1 VAEKTLNPLEIV
13 QQQVKTVCDRL
24 GTDPAVF
31 EILKNPMRTLE
42 VTIPVRMDDG
52 SVRTFIGYRAQ
63 HNDVIGPF
71 KGGIRIHP
79 GVHMDEVKALS
90 TWMTFKCGVVGVP
103 FGGGKGGIVADS
115 LELSEGELE
124 RLARGYA
131 RAIAPIVGEK
141 VDIPAPDVGTNGQ
154 VMAWMVDEHQK
165 TTGDFAPGTYTG
177 KPVEFYGSLART
189 EATGYGVALMARE
202 AAKKINLDMKNA
214 KVALQGFG
222 NVGSFT
228 GTYITQLGGKL
239 VAVADHS
246 TGIYNSKGLDAG
258 ALAEYVKEHKC
269 IKGFPG
275 AEGEFPGKDII
286 TYDVDILL
294 PCALEN
300 AVTSANA
307 EGIKAKIVCEGA
319 NGPTTP
325 EADSIMNEKGII
337 VIPDILANCGGVT
350 VSYFEWV
357 QNLQR
362 YSWSF
367 EEIQRKQEEM
377 MIKAFDEIWALK
389 EEHKTTLRTAAY
401 MISIK
406 RVAEAMKL
414 RGWY

>member
-1 VAEKTLNPLEIV
+1 MAERTLNPLEIV

-42 VTIPVRMDDG
+42 VTIPVKMDDG
-52 SVRTFIGYRAQ
+52 NVRTFLGYRAQ
-63 HNDVIGPF
+63 HNDAIGPF

-79 GVHMDEVKALS
+79 DVHMDEVKALS

-103 FGGGKGGIVADS
+103 FGGGKGGIIADP

-124 RLARGYA
+124 RLSRGYA

-154 VMAWMVDEHQK
+154 VMAWMIDEHQK

-177 KPVEFYGSLART
+177 KPVGFYGSLART
-189 EATGYGVALMARE
+189 EATGYGVALMAGE
-202 AAKKINLDMKNA
+202 AAKKTNLDIKDT
-214 KVALQGFG
+214 KIALQGYG
-222 NVGSFT
+222 NVGSFA
-228 GTYITQLGGKL
+228 GKYITQLGGKL

-246 TGIYNSKGLDAG
+246 TGIYNSKGFDAD
-258 ALAEYVKEHKC
+258 ALAEYVKENKC
-269 IKGFPG
+269 IKGFPE
-275 AEGEFPGKDII
+275 AEGEFPREDII
-286 TYDVDILL
+286 TFDADILL

-300 AVTSANA
+300 AITSANA
-307 EGIKAKIVCEGA
+307 DEIKAKIVCEGA

-325 EADSIMNEKGII
+325 EADEIMNEKGIL
-337 VIPDILANCGGVT
+337 VIPDLLANCGGVT

-362 YSWSF
+362 YSWTF
-367 EEIQRKQEEM
+367 EEVQQKQEAM
-377 MIKAFDEIWALK
+377 MIKAFDEIWNLK
-389 EEHKTTLRTAAY
+389 EEHNITMRTAAY